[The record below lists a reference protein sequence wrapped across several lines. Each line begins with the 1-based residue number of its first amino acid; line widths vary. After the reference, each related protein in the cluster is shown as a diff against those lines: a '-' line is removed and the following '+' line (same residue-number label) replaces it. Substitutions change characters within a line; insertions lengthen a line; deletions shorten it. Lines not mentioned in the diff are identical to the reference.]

1 MSTFDIYKVV
11 RDVVEEVLNEKNKKR
26 GGDQKNSSESAYL
39 TVEEAARELNIKVS
53 RMRTAIFRNEVPYV
67 KIGSLVRV
75 PRLDLHDHFK
85 NALLLPKSSRE

>member
-11 RDVVEEVLNEKNKKR
+11 RDVVEEVLSEKNKKR
-26 GGDQKNSSESAYL
+26 GGNQTSNPESVYL
-39 TVEEAARELNIKVS
+39 TVEEAAKELNIKVS

-75 PRLDLHDHFK
+75 PRLDLHDHLK
-85 NALLLPKSSRE
+85 NALLLPKSSQE